1 MFRTDKNLYLS
12 VLHMVATAKRID
24 ADTKAGMEIFDKLID
39 EINRLEEVLYEQA
52 SINLQIDHNSMD
64 NAYYSLICD
73 GASQEETVDALTEEF
88 ALVEE
93 NFVSVEELDH
103 SLEHILRYSE
113 LPIEQTQQFEADV
126 RAFAALSDKMSTD
139 DNARELRRNILK
151 QYYPLYKAVYYKE
164 YHSTEETPIEIDLF
178 LRYGFLSETLL
189 TEELLEDALSW
200 TTIVPDARRRVYD
213 MKEWL
218 TEVYEGRKSPSKSE
232 FDLDYEDFL
241 RDQKKTGRI
250 TEAQMKEQLEDR
262 DAKLDYEITN
272 MFRVNHRLVSG
283 QASVFVP
290 FLFTEGSSASLQH
303 TFLSKDKINASLQQA
318 QTD

>member
-1 MFRTDKNLYLS
+1 M
-12 VLHMVATAKRID
+12 
-24 ADTKAGMEIFDKLID
+24 
-39 EINRLEEVLYEQA
+39 
-52 SINLQIDHNSMD
+52 
-64 NAYYSLICD
+64 
-73 GASQEETVDALTEEF
+73 
-88 ALVEE
+88 
-93 NFVSVEELDH
+93 
-103 SLEHILRYSE
+103 EHILRYSE

-189 TEELLEDALSW
+189 TEELLEELLSL
-200 TTIVPDARRRVYD
+200 DNDRSGRGDCRVYD

-241 RDQKKTGRI
+241 RDQKKP
-250 TEAQMKEQLEDR
+250 D
-262 DAKLDYEITN
+262 
-272 MFRVNHRLVSG
+272 
-283 QASVFVP
+283 
-290 FLFTEGSSASLQH
+290 GSR
-303 TFLSKDKINASLQQA
+303 KRR
-318 QTD
+318 

>member
-1 MFRTDKNLYLS
+1 MSITDKDPPGCPDAPFAIILIISRLS
-12 VLHMVATAKRID
+12 CLQR
-24 ADTKAGMEIFDKLID
+24 AGKSFLFMCGL
-39 EINRLEEVLYEQA
+39 
-52 SINLQIDHNSMD
+52 
-64 NAYYSLICD
+64 LICD
-73 GASQEETVDALTEEF
+73 GASQKETVDALTEEF

-189 TEELLEDALSW
+189 TEELLEELLSL
-200 TTIVPDARRRVYD
+200 DNDRSGRGDCRVYD

-241 RDQKKTGRI
+241 ERNPGAKIYYATTKAPQTYADVKYEDDCFIMFGKESAGIPEEILVENEETTIRI
-250 TEAQMKEQLEDR
+250 PMYGEIRSLNLGNSVAIVLYEALRQQGFP
-262 DAKLDYEITN
+262 KLNPMGHLHHSHWQDGT
-272 MFRVNHRLVSG
+272 V
-283 QASVFVP
+283 
-290 FLFTEGSSASLQH
+290 
-303 TFLSKDKINASLQQA
+303 
-318 QTD
+318 